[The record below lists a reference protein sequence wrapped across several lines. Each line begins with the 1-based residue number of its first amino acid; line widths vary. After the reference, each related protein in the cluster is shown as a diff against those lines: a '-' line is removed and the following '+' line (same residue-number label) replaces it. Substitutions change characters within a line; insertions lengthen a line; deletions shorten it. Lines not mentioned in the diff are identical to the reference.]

1 MKKTQSS
8 LNHNLPALNVLSVE
22 LAAAV
27 AGGNTGAVI
36 DVTKTTDTMQTT
48 SSNETSTIPSGY
60 GSRPPF
66 N

>member
-1 MKKTQSS
+1 MKKTQPSF
-8 LNHNLPALNVLSVE
+8 NNNLPALNVLSVE

-27 AGGNTGAVI
+27 AGGNTGAVT
-36 DVTKTTDTMQTT
+36 DVTKTTEAIQTT
-48 SSNETSTIPSGY
+48 NSNDAPTIPSGY

>member
-1 MKKTQSS
+1 MKKTQPSF
-8 LNHNLPALNVLSVE
+8 NNNLPALNVLSVE

-27 AGGNTGAVI
+27 AGGNTGTAT
-36 DVTKTTDTMQTT
+36 DVTKTTEAIKSTNTNDAP
-48 SSNETSTIPSGY
+48 TIPGGY

>member
-1 MKKTQSS
+1 MKKTQPSF
-8 LNHNLPALNVLSVE
+8 NHNLPTLDLLTVQL
-22 LAAAV
+22 V
-27 AGGNTGAVI
+27 AGGNTTV
-36 DVTKTTDTMQTT
+36 VTDAAEATAPMQTT

>member
-1 MKKTQSS
+1 MKKTQPS
-8 LNHNLPALNVLSVE
+8 LNNNLPPLDLLTVQ
-22 LAAAV
+22 LAASV

-36 DVTKTTDTMQTT
+36 DVTKTTEAMQAT
-48 SSNETSTIPSGY
+48 SSNDTSAIPDGY